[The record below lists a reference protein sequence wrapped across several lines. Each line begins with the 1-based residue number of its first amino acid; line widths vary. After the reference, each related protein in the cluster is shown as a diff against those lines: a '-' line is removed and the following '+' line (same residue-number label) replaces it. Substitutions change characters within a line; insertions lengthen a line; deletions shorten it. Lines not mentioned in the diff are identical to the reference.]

1 MTSDSVSSFLDLA
14 RANRVLLPDLV
25 EDLFRQQDV
34 PQQNLASLCDFL
46 LNRGVITAYQAN
58 LIKSGRGY
66 ELNFAGYPVIGE
78 GGTFVGGTIFKALH
92 PSLRT
97 PVVIRRIRTDW
108 LNPADNAAAYITRAQ
123 AAAPVTHKHLANLLD
138 AGAYGD
144 ELYVALDPVEGADL
158 ETLVRDIGPMP
169 APLAASYI
177 LQAAQGLLAAHDK
190 GVSHGHVRP
199 GCLFV
204 GPLSPMSKTRPDGS
218 PRMRPSSS
226 AKVKVCELG
235 LTPLRPALAGWL
247 TDPAAKLEPGL
258 EFTAPER
265 VEAPTFTS
273 STPASDV
280 YGLGATLYFLLT
292 GKSPVEAGT
301 NGELLT
307 KLRGEVK
314 SQLEALRPDAPPAL
328 SALVRGMLAK
338 DPAARPPVSAVVDLL
353 SALASPPGGAKPA
366 AAPSPA
372 EPVDLAVVPGER
384 PVDLAPASAGGS
396 VVSLLPSG
404 EGSEVRT
411 VNTPDAPAP
420 GEALTPQHFQQPYP
434 GYAPQPYAAWPAQDA
449 GYAAPD
455 TNYGWGSTD
464 APSYGGPPSG
474 ISEPSAPRAPKEPE
488 KKGNLTLWL
497 ILGGTC
503 HLLATAGIIY
513 LLFFSGGGS
522 DDTSPQPKPRPQQK
536 DKGKPR

>member
-34 PQQNLASLCDFL
+34 PQHNLASLCDFL
-46 LNRGVITAYQAN
+46 LNRGVITSYQAN

-66 ELNFAGYPVIGE
+66 ELNFAGYPLIGE

-97 PVVIRRIRTDW
+97 PVLIRRIRTDW

-123 AAAPVTHKHLANLLD
+123 AASPISHKYLANLLD

-158 ETLVRDIGPMP
+158 DALVRDIGPMP
-169 APLAASYI
+169 SPLAASYV
-177 LQAAQGLLAAHDK
+177 LQAAQALLAAHDK
-190 GVSHGHVRP
+190 GVSHGHIRP

-204 GPLSPMSKTRPDGS
+204 GPLSPMSKMRPDGT

-247 TDPAAKLEPGL
+247 TDPSAKLEPGL

-273 STPASDV
+273 STPASDI

-292 GKSPVEAGT
+292 GKSPVEAAT
-301 NGELLT
+301 HGELLT
-307 KLRGEVK
+307 KLRGEIK

-328 SALVRGMLAK
+328 TALVRAMLSK
-338 DPAARPPVSAVVDLL
+338 DPAARPPASAVADLL
-353 SALASPPGGAKPA
+353 SALAAPPGGKPA
-366 AAPSPA
+366 PAPPPS

-384 PVDLAPASAGGS
+384 PVDLAPASVGGGS

-411 VNTPDAPAP
+411 VESPPIPGP
-420 GEALTPQHFQQPYP
+420 GEALTPHHFQQPYP
-434 GYAPQPYAAWPAQDA
+434 EYTPQAYAAWPAQDA
-449 GYAAPD
+449 NGYATPD
-455 TNYGWGSTD
+455 TNYGWGSND
-464 APSYGGPPSG
+464 APAFDATASAT
-474 ISEPSAPRAPKEPE
+474 SEPSTPRVPKEPE

-503 HLLATAGIIY
+503 HLLATAGILY
-513 LLFFSGGGS
+513 LLFFSGGTE
-522 DDTSPQPKPRPQQK
+522 DTSTPKPRPPK
-536 DKGKPR
+536 VKNK